1 MAVYGITN
9 YGQDVYGLSL
19 PPAYRVD
26 PFVAQSVDYGTIR
39 LTWAKPSGTILRY
52 RLLANRYGYPVN
64 ENDGTLLLDSV
75 TYPGGAYF
83 DKTVIPGT
91 YHYYGMYVLVDETD
105 NIWIRS
111 AVTGCLAIKNCGSAQ
126 MLWDRLPDYFRYI
139 PETGGELTGN
149 ASGNSYLQQ
158 FLNVLGF
165 GMDYLHTQYQM
176 LDEHFND
183 PMSIP
188 VDDLWNLAAE
198 VGLNFSP
205 ELPAYTVRKAVLNQ
219 AHVCRERGTTLGL
232 DNEITL
238 RTGWSADIQSG
249 PNLMLA
255 DDQSM
260 FLNPVFLPWTPC
272 RPYLVGECVWIGPA
286 RASRRWAGHGYWY
299 QCTAAHL
306 NFAPPGDGTSN
317 AFWAPLRDLDDF
329 LFTLTNLKTG
339 HPSTWEAVDTA
350 AGNGVS
356 ATGTLTQ
363 GLGVPNLTGDGFAWN
378 SLRAVNSTGSTRTY
392 MLRSVPRTVADLSL
406 IPDPGFNAGTTIIEV
421 ESIPDPVWVP
431 ASWPRRMVAVP
442 GFPGQRHSPGQY
454 NAAAYW
460 ITSNGHVLRS
470 GLASR
475 SGPWGVI
482 LTPGGTSLV
491 FSESPWVAA
500 PAGDAVTASVW
511 LRAPAVLTQ
520 PVTLALQWI
529 DLHGQHTTETDGTP
543 VTLAAGAWT
552 QVTVS
557 GTAPAKNMYAL
568 LRVRVNDGCALTD
581 ILHFTDLS
589 FTVGTPP
596 VVNTPASRLRAIED
610 GIPVPWVR
618 DTQAWKPRTRYGTGD
633 IVLCHGQGFTALR
646 ASTGAQP
653 PANFAPTAEWAPLSE
668 NRRIRLAVSGYTSQ
682 NQSVSTNWQV
692 PTTPFVEFYDSS
704 GNYITRLLARNPLAA
719 GAVGKPDQMVFDSFT
734 GQSRV
739 FNTTPPASAALG
751 PWQATFWQSDV
762 PLTGPPA
769 ATGTVASINFSLNGT
784 PPAPGVGSSGWSA
797 RWTTGFTPPASG
809 TYTFSLSGVGGGTRL
824 LVNGQIVVNC
834 WTGTPPGNQSGTAQL
849 TGGSP
854 VTVEVDY
861 WAPEEVTVPG
871 EEIEI
876 RYPIPWQP
884 RGSGPDSISLPPV
897 TVISGARYTL
907 GAQCSNPSG
916 QVTAAITWYS
926 GGLAVGSTVPETGNE
941 FLLLQGTV
949 PDGVN
954 AAVIYL
960 AANRVTSAY
969 AANFTQDLFGV
980 ATPAALAVTAPVPFT
995 SSGTMLSTW
1004 NLTGRVAEDNVATW
1018 STPAGNFAVGNGA
1031 AWPLTPG
1038 QRSIGLVTGPANT
1051 QLGVTFRTQPQ
1062 AGQAQGIVF
1071 RYTDDTHY
1079 WRCSRTDLRKKNA
1092 GVWTTVATHSPPFSD
1107 NDRMTVVL
1115 SGSSIKVL
1123 RNAVATPISTATDTF
1138 NSSATKHGII
1148 TEAT

>member
-1 MAVYGITN
+1 MAVYGITA
-9 YGQDVYGLSL
+9 YGSDVYGLSL

-39 LTWAKPSGTILRY
+39 LTWEKPSGTMLRY

-91 YHYYGMYVLVDETD
+91 YHYYGFYVLVDETD

-183 PMSIP
+183 PMAIP

-198 VGLNFSP
+198 LGLNFSP

-286 RASRRWAGHGYWY
+286 RTSRRWAGHGYWY

-317 AFWAPLRDLDDF
+317 GFWAPLRDLDDF

-339 HPSTWEAVDTA
+339 HPSTWEAVDTS

-406 IPDPGFNAGTTIIEV
+406 LPDPGFNAGTTVIEI
-421 ESIPDPVWVP
+421 ESVPDPTWVP
-431 ASWPRRMVAVP
+431 ASWPRRMVTIP

-460 ITSNGHVLRS
+460 ITSNGHVIRS
-470 GLASR
+470 GTASR
-475 SGPWGVI
+475 SGPWGAI
-482 LTPGGTSLV
+482 LTPGGTTLV
-491 FSESPWVAA
+491 FTESPWVSA
-500 PAGDAVTASVW
+500 PGGDTVTASVW
-511 LRAPAVLTQ
+511 LRAPATLTQ
-520 PVTLALQWI
+520 PVTATLQWI
-529 DLHGQHTTETDGTP
+529 DLHGQHTTEVDGTP
-543 VTLAAGAWT
+543 VTLVAGTYT

-568 LRVRVNDGCALTD
+568 LRVRVADGCALTD

-589 FTVGTPP
+589 FTVGTPA

-618 DTQAWKPRTRYGTGD
+618 DTQSWKPGTRYGTGD
-633 IVLCHGQGFTALR
+633 IVLCHGQAFTALR

-653 PANFAPTAEWAPLSE
+653 PANDQPTAEWAPLSE
-668 NRRIRLAVSGYTSQ
+668 NRRIRLAVSGYASQ

-719 GAVGKPDQMVFDSFT
+719 GAVGKPDQLIFDSFT
-734 GQSRV
+734 GVSRV
-739 FNTTPPASAALG
+739 FNTTAPASAVLG

-762 PLTGPPA
+762 PLTGIPA
-769 ATGTVASINFSLNGT
+769 ATRTDASINFSLNGV

-797 RWTTGFTPPASG
+797 RWTTSFTPPASG
-809 TYTFSLSGVGGGTRL
+809 TYTFSLNGQGGGTRL
-824 LVNGQIVVNC
+824 LVNGQIVIND
-834 WTGTPPGNQSGTAQL
+834 WIGTPVGPQSGTIQL

-861 WAPEEVTVPG
+861 WAPEEVIGDPVEVIYEVAWVPLG
-871 EEIEI
+871 YSNSAEL
-876 RYPIPWQP
+876 PA
-884 RGSGPDSISLPPV
+884 IS
-897 TVISGARYTL
+897 VIAGAAYSYL
-907 GAQCSNPSG
+907 AELDQNNSL
-916 QVTAAITWYS
+916 VTASITWYS
-926 GGLAVGSTVPETGNE
+926 HGRAVGTTESVTGLQAATVT
-941 FLLLQGTV
+941 GTV
-949 PDGVN
+949 PNGVN
-954 AAVIYL
+954 SAVLYL
-960 AANRVTSAY
+960 TTSRARGSY
-969 AANFTQDLFGV
+969 AVSFIQFLSGPV
-980 ATPAALAVTAPVPFT
+980 PAALSVTSPVPFT
-995 SSGTMLSTW
+995 SSGTMLNTST
-1004 NLTGRVAEDNVATW
+1004 LTGRVTEDNVAAW
-1018 STPAGNFAVGNGA
+1018 ATPAGNFAVGNGA

-1051 QLGVTFRTQPQ
+1051 QLGVTFRTQAQ
-1062 AGQAQGIVF
+1062 SGQAQGIVF

-1092 GVWTTVATHSPPFSD
+1092 GVWTTVATHSTAFAD

-1123 RNAVATPISTATDTF
+1123 RNAVATPVSTATDTF

-1148 TEAT
+1148 CEAT